1 MASIM
6 KHNENKSYYKAIINK
21 YKERLQAKAKL
32 LGKEDKLI
40 NRKAIR
46 YCAQEILKDFWLAA
60 REIYGLPLNGG
71 TYEEGRLGYLH
82 GATNCVVPRPTVIK
96 NEQLELDL
104 L

>member
-82 GATNCVVPRPTVIK
+82 GVTNCVVPRPTVIK
-96 NEQLELDL
+96 NKQMELDL